1 MSQPSDI
8 ERTLNSSG
16 FPFELLENR
25 RKIRSSAEGA
35 AYWGIDIGS
44 TAPAL
49 ILRAGEAFLLLIV
62 SGAVRK
68 VDFEALARET
78 GSPGLR
84 LAAPNEITDR
94 FGLKPGEVPL
104 FGLEI
109 PTMVDR
115 RLMAYDFVY
124 GGSGD
129 PGFTLKIAPGALL
142 VLNGNSCLGD
152 VPCLVEESG
161 KGGI

>member
-1 MSQPSDI
+1 LPNRDPKD
-8 ERTLNSSG
+8 RLKNCG

-49 ILRAGEAFLLLIV
+49 VLRAGEAFLLLIV

-78 GSPGLR
+78 GSSGLR
-84 LAAPNEITDR
+84 LAAPNEIKER